1 MATSRGTE
9 ATSVQG
15 VVLLDGRPE
24 RGPEPAAAPDTAAV
38 PATAARRSYWRTNG
52 WRNGAELWTVTHLEP
67 VWTLLRRLPV
77 VRSRINRR
85 LINRLVYK
93 LETRPNALST
103 MTPYTSW
110 ESLTDRTYSARH
122 LPADDALQQRLQ
134 RVAPASVAELF
145 RREQP
150 RESTKSTLL
159 FSHFAQWFVDG
170 FLRTDPDDVLRN
182 TSTHDIDLSQLYGQ
196 TEDVTAMLRTHSGGR
211 LKSQQIDGGEFPP
224 YYFGPDGE
232 VEPEFVDLPLSYP
245 GRDRKAVELGDL
257 TEGQKRSLFAL
268 GIPRGNIHYGFVM
281 LSTLFLREHNRL
293 ADLIAAENP
302 DWDDE
307 RVFQTARN
315 TLIVILIK
323 IVIED
328 YINHITPSHF
338 KLFVEPGIGV
348 REEWYRQNWMSI
360 EFDLLYRWH
369 PLVPTDL
376 DVGGVRRAAS
386 DVLWETDVVPQ
397 QGLAALFDEASRQP
411 SAEIG
416 IRNTAEFLL
425 PVEERTIAIGRRAA
439 LAGFNDYRQACGYPR
454 LRSFSD
460 FSADPE
466 VAEALEARYGSVDDV
481 ELYVGLFAEDV
492 RRNSALPPV
501 MGTMVAVDAFS
512 QALTNPLLTK
522 SVFTASTFSR
532 AGMRA
537 IKRTSRLQ
545 DLVDRNT
552 PGEDTEPLVTFTR
565 TASTATR

>member
-1 MATSRGTE
+1 
-9 ATSVQG
+9 
-15 VVLLDGRPE
+15 
-24 RGPEPAAAPDTAAV
+24 
-38 PATAARRSYWRTNG
+38 
-52 WRNGAELWTVTHLEP
+52 

-77 VRSRINRR
+77 VRSATNRV

-93 LETRPNALST
+93 LQTRPNALST
-103 MTPYTSW
+103 KTPYTSW

-122 LPADDALQQRLQ
+122 LPPDDALERRL
-134 RVAPASVAELF
+134 PPEASVAELF

-150 RESTKSTLL
+150 RVSAKSTLL

-170 FLRTDPDDVLRN
+170 FLRTDPDDPTRN

-196 TEDVTAMLRTHSGGR
+196 TEDVTARLRTHSGGR
-211 LKSQQIDGGEFPP
+211 LKSQQINGGEFPP
-224 YYFGPDGE
+224 YYFGADGH
-232 VEPEFVDLPLSYP
+232 VEPDFADLPLSYP
-245 GRDRKAVELGDL
+245 DRDRKAKELRDL
-257 TEGQKRSLFAL
+257 TEAQKRSLFAL

-293 ADLIAAENP
+293 ADLIAAEHP

-315 TLIVILIK
+315 ALIVILIK

-328 YINHITPSHF
+328 YINHITPFHF

-348 REEWYRQNWMSI
+348 REKWYRQNWMSI

-376 DVGGVRRAAS
+376 VVGGARRAAD

-411 SAEIG
+411 STEIG
-416 IRNTAEFLL
+416 IRNTAEFLQQ
-425 PVEERTIAIGRRAA
+425 VEERTIAIGRTAA
-439 LAGFNDYRQACGYPR
+439 LAGFNDYRRACGYPR
-454 LRSFSD
+454 LRSFRD
-460 FSADPE
+460 FSADPR
-466 VAEALEARYGSVDDV
+466 VAAALAERYRSVDDV

-492 RRNSALPPV
+492 RPNSALPAV

-512 QALTNPLLTK
+512 QALTNPLLVK
-522 SVFTASTFSR
+522 SVFTASTFSEVGKR
-532 AGMRA
+532 E
-537 IKRTSRLQ
+537 IDRTSRLQ

-565 TASTATR
+565 TDSTASQ

>member
-1 MATSRGTE
+1 M
-9 ATSVQG
+9 SV
-15 VVLLDGRPE
+15 P
-24 RGPEPAAAPDTAAV
+24 AV

-52 WRNGAELWTVTHLEP
+52 WRNGSELWAVTHLEP
-67 VWTLLRRLPV
+67 LWTLLRRLPG
-77 VRSRINRR
+77 VRSATNRL

-93 LETRPNALST
+93 LDTRPNILST
-103 MTPYTSW
+103 KTPYTSW

-122 LPADDALQQRLQ
+122 LPPDNRLQ
-134 RVAPASVAELF
+134 HRLPPEASVAELF
-145 RREQP
+145 RREEP
-150 RESTKSTLL
+150 RESAKSTLL

-170 FLRTDPDDVLRN
+170 FLRTDPDDVTRN

-196 TEDVTAMLRTHSGGR
+196 TEDVTDLLRTHCCGR

-224 YYFGPDGE
+224 YYFGRDGR
-232 VEPEFVDLPLSYP
+232 VKPEFEGLPLSYP
-245 GRDRKAVELGDL
+245 GADRKAVELGEL
-257 TEGQKRSLFAL
+257 SEAQKRNLFAL

-293 ADLIAAENP
+293 ADLISAEHP

-307 RVFQTARN
+307 RVFQAARN

-328 YINHITPSHF
+328 YINHITPFHF

-369 PLVPTDL
+369 PLVPTEL
-376 DVGGVRRAAS
+376 VVGGERRAA
-386 DVLWETDVVPQ
+386 DGVLWQTDIVTEK
-397 QGLAALFDEASRQP
+397 GLAALFDEASRQP
-411 SAEIG
+411 STEIG
-416 IRNTAEFLL
+416 IRNTAKFLL
-425 PVEERTIAIGRRAA
+425 DVEERTIAIGRTAA
-439 LAGFNDYRQACGYPR
+439 LAGFNDYREACGYPR
-454 LRSFSD
+454 LRSFRD

-466 VAEALEARYGSVDDV
+466 VGRALAARYRSVDDV

-492 RRNSALPPV
+492 RRNSALPTV

-512 QALTNPLLTK
+512 QALTNPLLAP
-522 SVFTASTFSR
+522 SVFNASTFSG

-537 IKRTSRLQ
+537 IERTSRLQ

-565 TASTATR
+565 TASAATR

>member
-1 MATSRGTE
+1 VATSRGTE
-9 ATSVQG
+9 ATSVPG
-15 VVLLDGRPE
+15 RVLLDGQPGRRPE
-24 RGPEPAAAPDTAAV
+24 AADPDRSAV
-38 PATAARRSYWRTNG
+38 PATAWRRSYWRTNG
-52 WRNGAELWTVTHLEP
+52 WCNGSELWAATHLEP

-77 VRSRINRR
+77 VRSVTNRL

-93 LETRPNALST
+93 LQTRPNVLST

-122 LPADDALQQRLQ
+122 LQADDALQQRLQ

-150 RESTKSTLL
+150 RVSGKSTLL

-196 TEDVTAMLRTHSGGR
+196 TEDVTALLRTHSGGR
-211 LKSQQIDGGEFPP
+211 LKSQQINGGEFPP
-224 YYFGPDGE
+224 YYFGADGQ
-232 VEPEFVDLPLSYP
+232 VKPEFANLPLTYP
-245 GRDRKAVELGDL
+245 GRDRKAVELGNL
-257 TEGQKRSLFAL
+257 TEAQRRSLFAL

-293 ADLIAAENP
+293 ADLIAAEKP

-307 RVFQTARN
+307 HVFQTARN

-328 YINHITPSHF
+328 YINHITPFHF
-338 KLFVEPGIGV
+338 KLFVKPGIGV
-348 REEWYRQNWMSI
+348 REKWYRQNWMSI

-376 DVGGVRRAAS
+376 LVGGVRRAAS

-397 QGLAALFDEASRQP
+397 QGLASLFDEASRQP
-411 SAEIG
+411 STEIG

-425 PVEERTIAIGRRAA
+425 PVEERTIAIGRAAA
-439 LAGFNDYRQACGYPR
+439 LAGFNDYRRACGYPR
-454 LRSFSD
+454 LRSFRD

-466 VAEALEARYGSVDDV
+466 VASALADRYGSVDDV
-481 ELYVGLFAEDV
+481 EMYVGLFAEDV
-492 RRNSALPPV
+492 RPNSALPMV

-512 QALTNPLLTK
+512 QALTNPLLAK
-522 SVFTASTFSR
+522 SIFNTSTFSR
-532 AGMRA
+532 AGKRA
-537 IKRTSRLQ
+537 IARTSRLQ

-552 PGEDTEPLVTFTR
+552 PGEDTKPLVTFTR
-565 TASTATR
+565 TGSTATR